1 MKLCF
6 HKNLKYGRITWCER
20 LLLLLL
26 ASFDGGGMVLSM
38 NIKRICLKFCIQAV
52 AYKGEKNSGSCRESI
67 IEALKRFGFFIR
79 LEEDAHQAFLASH
92 TGELPFAHV
101 ASKAY
106 RKYLQENFDNMLIVI
121 VTGEKETTA
130 YYYDMRNVWRP
141 LAIKQMKCIEPVL
154 RTVLDMV
161 LEEERNRVIQAA

>member
-1 MKLCF
+1 
-6 HKNLKYGRITWCER
+6 
-20 LLLLLL
+20 
-26 ASFDGGGMVLSM
+26 
-38 NIKRICLKFCIQAV
+38 
-52 AYKGEKNSGSCRESI
+52 
-67 IEALKRFGFFIR
+67 
-79 LEEDAHQAFLASH
+79 
-92 TGELPFAHV
+92 
-101 ASKAY
+101 
-106 RKYLQENFDNMLIVI
+106 MLIVI